1 MVNNTK
7 VTKKKSGAAAAA
19 TTVAVAATN
28 SRANAATT
36 TTTTDKLKKKSGS
49 SSDDDFSDDDDFQDD
64 KPFDEKEFMKLL
76 CDKYPSNYIKTKY
89 NALLDS
95 TAVVTPVNTITAP
108 TPTPVTTI
116 EPLRRVA
123 SSATDLSSMHDVD
136 LEQAPRKKKSTK
148 DPSVFI
154 TVVAAS
160 DDAENDS
167 DYSYNSSD
175 NDSDASSDS
184 VDLDNMTVSSV
195 SSVSSISDA
204 SDISDDDDNNVT
216 GPANSDNVIYS
227 RLKSAYKNDPKNR
240 TLKKLAIVC
249 KNEMKQSA
257 KLTEKYERKQRAHNK
272 RLFNKVIYNGSTDMN
287 DSKYFKTAPIVEQ
300 KRLIQQAKAINDIL
314 KLSKPYR
321 ILIMESDLPLLYKS
335 HAMKK
340 INILESS
347 DSGTSEYNKNKQW
360 VDNFMRIP
368 FDKYVNLPVT
378 ADSPRPVITD
388 FIVNAKKTLDA
399 TVYGMEAAKMQIMQ
413 MIGQLVIN
421 PTSVGT
427 AIGICGPP
435 GVGKSTLIKD
445 GVSKILGR
453 PFAMITLGGAADGSF
468 LEGHSYTY
476 EGSIW
481 GRLVQILI
489 ESKCMNP
496 IIYFGE
502 LDKISGTPRGEEII
516 GILTHLTDTT
526 QNMQFHDKYFA
537 DIDFD
542 FSKAMFIFDYND
554 ETLVN
559 PILRDRL
566 YKIYASEYTD
576 ADKQIIAAN
585 YLLPRICNE
594 LKFEHNDVI
603 FPKASIS
610 YIIYNFCNG
619 EKGVRNLKRSLETIY
634 RKINLIR
641 LLKNGDDKN
650 TAATD
655 KDLAVFGKYLDIG
668 NITFPLTIEPAI
680 INKLLERPN
689 SNVSLYMMYA

>member
-1 MVNNTK
+1 MVNK
-7 VTKKKSGAAAAA
+7 VTKRKSSA
-19 TTVAVAATN
+19 TTNTAANTT
-28 SRANAATT
+28 ATATT
-36 TTTTDKLKKKSGS
+36 TNTNTNATTTNNTTKHTNKQKRKTGS
-49 SSDDDFSDDDDFQDD
+49 SSDDDDNDNDEFMDDDTFQDD
-64 KPFDEKEFMKLL
+64 KPFDEKDFYKLL
-76 CDKYPSNYIKTKY
+76 CDKFPSNYIKSKY
-89 NALLDS
+89 NALLDKGDIKPGDAPALHQGS
-95 TAVVTPVNTITAP
+95 SSVTDLTNI
-108 TPTPVTTI
+108 
-116 EPLRRVA
+116 
-123 SSATDLSSMHDVD
+123 SATDID
-136 LEQAPRKKKSTK
+136 LEPRKKKKSK
-148 DPSVFI
+148 DASVFI
-154 TVVAAS
+154 TVVSADNAE
-160 DDAENDS
+160 ENDS
-167 DYSYNSSD
+167 DYYNSSD
-175 NDSDASSDS
+175 DSDASS
-184 VDLDNMTVSSV
+184 VDIDDNISVSSV
-195 SSVSSISDA
+195 SSVSSISVA
-204 SDISDDDDNNVT
+204 SDISDDEVEHTTANNAT
-216 GPANSDNVIYS
+216 NNAIYS
-227 RLKSAYKNDPKNR
+227 KLKTAYKADPKNR

-249 KNEMKQSA
+249 KNEIKQST
-257 KLTEKYERKQRAHNK
+257 KLAEKYEKKQRTHNK
-272 RLFNKVIYNGSTDMN
+272 RLFNKVIYNGTADMD
-287 DSKYFKTAPIVEQ
+287 DSKYFKHAPITEQ

-314 KLSKPYR
+314 KLTKPYR

-340 INILESS
+340 INVLESS
-347 DSGTSEYNKNKQW
+347 EPGTSDYNKNKQW

-368 FDKYVNLPVT
+368 FDKFVKLPINT
-378 ADSPRPVITD
+378 ENSQRESAA
-388 FIVNAKKTLDA
+388 FIVNAKKTLDD
-399 TVYGMEAAKMQIMQ
+399 TVYGMEDAKMQIMQ

-566 YKIYASEYTD
+566 YKIYAKEYTNN
-576 ADKQIIAAN
+576 DKQIIAAN
-585 YLLPRICNE
+585 YLLPRICTE
-594 LKFEHNDVI
+594 LKFERNDVI
-603 FPKASIS
+603 FPKSSIT
-610 YIIYNFCNG
+610 YIIDNFCNN

-634 RKINLIR
+634 RKLNLVR
-641 LLKNGDDKN
+641 LLVASTTKE
-650 TAATD
+650 
-655 KDLAVFGKYLDIG
+655 DLVVFGKHLDIG
-668 NITFPLTIEPAI
+668 NITFPLTIEPLI
-680 INKLLERPN
+680 INKLLERPT
-689 SNVSLYMMYA
+689 SNTSHLMMYA